1 MMRTA
6 PIFKTLT
13 LAALTLTALLMPVEA
28 ANPGD
33 VVGTWMTEGGKS
45 RIKISQQGNSLTGKM
60 IWLKEPLRDGKP
72 KLDKNNESPALRNRA
87 LIGLTLI
94 QGFVFKN
101 GHWEEGKIYNPEDG
115 KTYSCTLTLKDA
127 STLEVRGYVMNPI
140 LGKTQIWKRTK

>member
-1 MMRTA
+1 MRTVS
-6 PIFKTLT
+6 IVKTLT
-13 LAALTLTALLMPVEA
+13 LAALTLSALLMPAEA

-33 VVGTWMTEGGKS
+33 VVGTWLTEGGKS
-45 RIKISQQGNSLTGKM
+45 RIQIRQQGNSLTGKM

-72 KLDKNNESPALRNRA
+72 KLDRNNESPALRTRA
-87 LIGLTLI
+87 LLGLTLI

-115 KTYSCTLTLKDA
+115 KTYSCTLTLKDP

-140 LGKTQIWKRTK
+140 LGKTQVWKRVK